1 MKIICPSFVLFLL
14 MILPTGKTF
23 CQNIVYRTN
32 GTVLNVELVSFDGYS
47 ITYRLPG
54 DTSGKVFH
62 LSASAMDSLRYENGE
77 TLTFTK
83 MDPRVSK
90 IKRNYIGTDVF
101 NTCFINPNISYERL
115 SATGSTGVSLELLFN
130 GNMPEY
136 QSIYSYWGLFDNFYL
151 NYNAFFFFAKAGFTY
166 YPFDYTLT
174 RTGTLRMFTGAS
186 LLIGQYPKEIYN
198 GENFNYYRKKA
209 IGAVI
214 SWTIGTKIYL
224 TDGFLIK
231 ADFELSVIPF
241 LAFNSPEI
249 GIVIGF

>member
-1 MKIICPSFVLFLL
+1 
-14 MILPTGKTF
+14 
-23 CQNIVYRTN
+23 
-32 GTVLNVELVSFDGYS
+32 
-47 ITYRLPG
+47 
-54 DTSGKVFH
+54 
-62 LSASAMDSLRYENGE
+62 
-77 TLTFTK
+77 

-115 SATGSTGVSLELLFN
+115 SATGNTGVSLELLFN
-130 GNMPEY
+130 RNMPEY
-136 QSIYSYWGLFDNFYL
+136 HSIYSYWGFLHNFYL
-151 NYNAFFFFAKAGFTY
+151 NYDAFFFFAKAGFTY
-166 YPFDYTLT
+166 YPFDYTLA
-174 RTGTLRMFTGAS
+174 RTSTLRMFTGAS
-186 LLIGQYPKEIYN
+186 LLIGQYPKEQYD
-198 GENFNYYRKKA
+198 EENYYNRKKA

-214 SWTIGTKIYL
+214 AWTIGTKLYL